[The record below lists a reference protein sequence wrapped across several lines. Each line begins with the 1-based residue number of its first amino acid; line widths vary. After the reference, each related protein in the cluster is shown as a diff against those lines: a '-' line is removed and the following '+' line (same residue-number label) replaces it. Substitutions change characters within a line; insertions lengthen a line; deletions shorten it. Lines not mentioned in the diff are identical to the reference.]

1 MLVEWK
7 QFIAA
12 KYVNLLV
19 YAFIRK
25 YFSVMNLGACT
36 GPNNEEHQK
45 IREEKL
51 VCELRSM

>member
-25 YFSVMNLGACT
+25 YFSGKAGVRIAINV
-36 GPNNEEHQK
+36 
-45 IREEKL
+45 I
-51 VCELRSM
+51 